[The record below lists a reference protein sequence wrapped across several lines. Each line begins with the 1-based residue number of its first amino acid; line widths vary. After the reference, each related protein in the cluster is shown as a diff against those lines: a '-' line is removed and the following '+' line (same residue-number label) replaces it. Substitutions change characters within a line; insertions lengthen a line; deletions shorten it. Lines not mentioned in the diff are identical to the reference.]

1 MKHNINLLWLKLLFE
16 LAYPTLICDYPYYI
30 VTYDCPVSLIP
41 HLLKRPSPYPRD
53 ILEVLCD
60 LAHFELII
68 RDHKRE
74 GRLCVRVIEHFESLV
89 RLKHKDHVPVAQG
102 VYEQIG
108 EDGEKSA
115 VP

>member
-1 MKHNINLLWLKLLFE
+1 MKHHIDLLRLKLLFE
-16 LAYPTLICDYPYYI
+16 LSDSTVIRDNPYYI
-30 VTYDCPVSLIP
+30 VTHHRPVSLIA

-60 LAHFELII
+60 LAHLELII

-108 EDGEKSA
+108 QHGEEGPVA
-115 VP
+115 